1 MDALGKF
8 GEHPRSYSR
17 VLERTLTLF
26 SCSPNFPRASIPRYT
41 HAKHTHSLI
50 ADHAIEHG
58 FTVAENGIKVV
69 QIRSNLESNFP
80 PFHH

>member
-1 MDALGKF
+1 MHLGSL
-8 GEHPRSYSR
+8 ESTQEAT
-17 VLERTLTLF
+17 VELLERTLTLF
-26 SCSPNFPRASIPRYT
+26 SCSLNFPRASIPRYT

-69 QIRSNLESNFP
+69 QIRSNLESIKFP